1 MKFYTFK
8 KKKILLIGLFIFS
21 SCSEKVLEQANK
33 LYEENKFNEA
43 ISYYEKYLQISKNH
57 IKLEEALYKVGIIYS
72 VFLNNCQKSKKY
84 FETIVKDFPNSKYK
98 EEAYFRAIFCPNY
111 FYPAYKKIILGDSQS
126 FGKNAKEVI
135 IIKNKTFS
143 QIDLISEI
151 YAGKK
156 LLTKINKKYILKNL
170 DFLEKTKNSTQTILK
185 YPIFDKIYKESDGTI
200 VEMQTNKVINTKAGV
215 FKNCIVIKKTPPS
228 SNTSTIYYLAPEIGK
243 ILISSLYENKE
254 TRIMEII
261 SYE

>member
-1 MKFYTFK
+1 MKFFTIKNK
-8 KKKILLIGLFIFS
+8 KNLLLSFLILSG
-21 SCSEKVLEQANK
+21 CSEKILEQADK
-33 LYEENKFNEA
+33 LYEENKLSEA
-43 ISYYEKYLQISKNH
+43 IFYYEKYLQISKKPTK
-57 IKLEEALYKVGIIYS
+57 IEEALYKSGMIYNT
-72 VFLNNCQKSKKY
+72 FFNNCQKSKEY
-84 FETIVKDFPNSKYK
+84 FESIVRNFPNSKYK

-156 LLTKINKKYILKNL
+156 LITKTHKKYLIKDLDFIEKTQTSIQLIIKYPIINKKYQ
-170 DFLEKTKNSTQTILK
+170 EK
-185 YPIFDKIYKESDGTI
+185 DGTI
-200 VEMQTNKVINTKAGV
+200 VEIETNKTIITKAGT
-215 FKNCIVIKKTPPS
+215 FSNCVLIKKHIPN
-228 SNTSTIYYLAPEIGK
+228 SNTATLYYLAPEIGK
-243 ILISSLYENKE
+243 ILISSLYGNKE
-254 TRIMEII
+254 TRIMELI